1 MPSKPAPLETKKD
14 ASGLEPPR
22 RPARSKKPCEAHST
36 AHPDRSAPA
45 PWRRLADVVSFPG
58 HLARLRARL
67 SAQLLVE
74 NPAQDELGRLWGDR
88 GRA

>member
-1 MPSKPAPLETKKD
+1 MPSKSAAVRKKKD

-22 RPARSKKPCEAHST
+22 RPTRSNKPSKPHST
-36 AHPDRSAPA
+36 AHHEDSAPR
-45 PWRRLADVVSFPG
+45 PWRRLADVVYIPVFV
-58 HLARLRARL
+58 ARLRARL
-67 SAQLLVE
+67 SAQLLAE